1 MMFFFF
7 RCWYYWDLKKG
18 VFWFYVMF
26 DDVIYVVNDYVIW
39 KLWMGNVIVFIIFKK
54 IIIV

>member
-1 MMFFFF
+1 M
-7 RCWYYWDLKKG
+7 KEG

>member
-7 RCWYYWDLKKG
+7 RCWYNCNLKNG

>member
-1 MMFFFF
+1 M
-7 RCWYYWDLKKG
+7 KKG

-26 DDVIYVVNDYVIW
+26 DDVIYVVKDYVIW

>member
-7 RCWYYWDLKKG
+7 RCWYNCNLKKG